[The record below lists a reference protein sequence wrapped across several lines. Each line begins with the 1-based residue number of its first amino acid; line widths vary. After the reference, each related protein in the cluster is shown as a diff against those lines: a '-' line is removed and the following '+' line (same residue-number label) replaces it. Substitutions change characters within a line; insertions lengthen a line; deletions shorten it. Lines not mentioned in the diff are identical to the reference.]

1 MCPPT
6 LDDLPTLA
14 TVTPSGDDLLPIY
27 DPVATGSSKVRK
39 IALNQINGLD
49 STVDVTTAA
58 AGTITVSTKLTLIT
72 SGTTSTVNL
81 PLPSGVIR
89 DITIMNGGSG
99 NATLTSATA
108 NIKTAAAPTAATT
121 SVLAGVTPTRLLSD
135 GTFWYRVG

>member
-1 MCPPT
+1 MPPT

-49 STVDVTTAA
+49 STGDVVTAA
-58 AGTITVSTKLTLIT
+58 AGTITVSSKLTLIT

-135 GTFWYRVG
+135 GTFWYRVA

>member
-1 MCPPT
+1 MPT
-6 LDDLPTLA
+6 LDDIPTLA
-14 TVTPSGDDLLPIY
+14 TVTPSGEDLLPIY
-27 DPVATGSSKVRK
+27 DPAATGSSKVRK

-49 STVDVTTAA
+49 STGDVVTAA
-58 AGTITVSTKLTLIT
+58 AGTITVSSKLTLIT

-121 SVLAGVTPTRLLSD
+121 SVLAGVTPARLLSD
-135 GTFWYRVG
+135 GSFWYRVA